1 VKEHRPVA
9 ATGEAYG
16 DGVLDGS
23 GFIRRDS
30 TNWLEQSGVNCG
42 CRTPFLHRAR
52 AYRSATS
59 AKPAYGPLSETLWG
73 VPVTPS
79 LRKQHALRLF
89 EELPARYDEL
99 GAALSFFQDPRWRRA
114 MVAAVAAEPGER
126 VLDVAT
132 GTGLVAQALIERYRC
147 WVVGL
152 DQSAPMLARARDK
165 LAADPALAE
174 RVELVEG
181 EAEALPFADAEFD
194 HLTFTYLLR
203 YVNDPAATLRE
214 LARVVRP
221 GGRLACLEFCVP
233 RGIWF
238 WPWRL
243 YTRVG
248 LPALGRLASRQ
259 WFEVGRFLGP
269 SIEGFYESYPLER
282 QVEMWNEAGVG
293 GVTTRR
299 MSLGGGVVI
308 WGTVGG

>member
-1 VKEHRPVA
+1 VTVA
-9 ATGEAYG
+9 IA
-16 DGVLDGS
+16 
-23 GFIRRDS
+23 
-30 TNWLEQSGVNCG
+30 
-42 CRTPFLHRAR
+42 
-52 AYRSATS
+52 
-59 AKPAYGPLSETLWG
+59 
-73 VPVTPS
+73 PS
-79 LRKQHALRLF
+79 PRKQHALRLF

-114 MVAAVAAEPGER
+114 MVAAVGAEADER

-132 GTGLVAQALIERYRC
+132 GTGLVARALVERYRC
-147 WVVGL
+147 RVVGL
-152 DQSAPMLARARDK
+152 DQSAPMLARARAK
-165 LAADPALAE
+165 LAAEAAMVE

-203 YVNDPAATLRE
+203 YVDDPAATLRE

-221 GGRLACLEFCVP
+221 GGRIACLEFCVP
-233 RGIWF
+233 RGALL

-282 QVEMWNEAGVG
+282 QLEMWGKAGIG
-293 GVTTRR
+293 GVTARR
-299 MSLGGGVVI
+299 MSLGGGIVI